1 VAAPLGGLTLAQLG
15 ADVIRIFLCGR
26 RPAPCLKDPVT
37 AVANRAGHTGG
48 VRITSQDDE
57 PAGQDPARH
66 ERPESRDGQRD
77 SPADSALILDG
88 IHALHG
94 RLDEF
99 ERRIAPSERS
109 SQGEGQPPGE
119 GGKPGF
125 MPAWKRPTD
134 GEARWQVAVAVAAA
148 VALQLPLPD
157 RLVLLRPAWLLPAV
171 EGLLLLVLVMANPH
185 RINRE
190 SRALRLLGLA
200 LAALLSLA
208 NTWSAARLVI
218 GLVQGTEG
226 GTAGPL
232 LVTGG
237 AIWLT
242 NIIIFGLWYWE
253 FDRGGPV
260 ARANATRVYPD
271 FQFVQ
276 MASPQLA
283 PPDWEPTFG
292 DYLYLSFTNA
302 AAFSPTDVMP
312 LSRWAKMAMTA
323 QATVSIV
330 TVALVVARAVN
341 ILR

>member
-1 VAAPLGGLTLAQLG
+1 MTTVAS
-15 ADVIRIFLCGR
+15 
-26 RPAPCLKDPVT
+26 
-37 AVANRAGHTGG
+37 RAGHTGG

-57 PAGQDPARH
+57 PARQDPARH
-66 ERPESRDGQRD
+66 ERTESRDGQRD
-77 SPADSALILDG
+77 SKADSALILEG
-88 IHALHG
+88 IRALHG

-99 ERRIAPSERS
+99 ERRIPPSERS
-109 SQGEGQPPGE
+109 SRADGQPPG
-119 GGKPGF
+119 GGGQPDV

-157 RLVLLRPAWLLPAV
+157 RVVLLRPVWLLPAV
-171 EGLLLLVLVMANPH
+171 EGLLLLVLVMVNPH

-190 SRALRLLGLA
+190 SRVLRLLGLT
-200 LAALLSLA
+200 LAAVLSLA
-208 NTWSAARLVI
+208 NAWSVARLVT
-218 GLVQGTEG
+218 GLVNGTEG
-226 GTAGPL
+226 GSAGPL

-242 NIIIFGLWYWE
+242 NIIVFGLWYWE

-260 ARANATRVYPD
+260 ARAEGTRIYPD

-276 MASPQLA
+276 MASPELA

-312 LSRWAKMAMTA
+312 LSRWAKMGMTA